1 MSRYTPIIFLIT
13 LLLTTAQAS
22 ERLALII
29 GNAAYQKPVPT
40 LDNPVNDAN
49 DMAKVLRNLG
59 FEVILKHNL
68 SNRAMT
74 LAVQSFGERLA
85 QKGGVGLFY
94 FSGHGLQAKGRN
106 FLVPVD
112 AKIGTAADIP
122 WEALDA
128 NRLLAQMEEAN
139 NGLNIVILDACR
151 DNPYQSNI
159 KSLNK
164 KGLAEMKSP
173 TGSLIA
179 YATAPDTPSYG
190 DKRQRNSIYTKYLLD
205 ALRDMSHLSVLD
217 MLTEVTQKV
226 VAKTKGVQVPW
237 KSDSLTQ
244 RFCFSRCG
252 SSSQPQVSDLLRTCK
267 KHFQAYRLTTGVGGN
282 ALDCYSDVLKKDR
295 HNAKALEGLEE
306 IEEKYLTWIKGAVRA
321 GKRQKALQYMAA
333 FRKVNPESPKLRP
346 FEYLLETSP
355 VVTPKPSRQ
364 AVAGTV
370 FRDSLQNGNLGPKM
384 VWIAAGSFRMGDM
397 NVTVTSFQ
405 GGGDSDEKPV
415 HRVSIKRFAM
425 GQNEVTVGEF
435 RQFVNARG
443 YRTDAE
449 KKGSC
454 FSYSQGWKNI
464 KGANWRSPGFSQNDN
479 HPVVCVS
486 WNDATAYAKWLSQ
499 QTGKKYRLPSEAE
512 WEYAA
517 RARTTTKYWW
527 GNNIGKNRAN
537 CYNCGSRWDNKST
550 APVGSFAPNAFGLYD
565 TVGNVWEWFRGK
577 SFCSAKTFTS
587 KADSWHGTYKGAPTD
602 GQVWKGGNESYRV
615 RRGGSWYYVPW
626 DARSAYRGRVDSVVR
641 NDSYGFRV
649 IRGADF

>member
-1 MSRYTPIIFLIT
+1 MSRYTPFIFLIT
-13 LLLTTAQAS
+13 LLMTMAQAS
-22 ERLALII
+22 EERLALVI
-29 GNAAYQKPVPT
+29 GNGAYQKPVPT

-74 LAVQSFGERLA
+74 EAIQSFGDRLA
-85 QKGGVGLFY
+85 QKRGVGLFY

-112 AKIGTAADIP
+112 AKIKKAADIP

-139 NGLNIVILDACR
+139 NGVNIVILDACR
-151 DNPYQSNI
+151 DNPYQSI

-190 DKRQRNSIYTKYLLD
+190 DTSQRNSIYTKYLLD

-244 RFCFSRCG
+244 RFCFSTCG
-252 SSSQPQVSDLLRTCK
+252 TSSQPQPIDVSKKLRTCQ
-267 KHFQAYRLTTGVGGN
+267 KHFQAYRLTTGRGGN
-282 ALDCYSDVLKKDR
+282 ALDCYSEVLKKDPN
-295 HNAKALEGLEE
+295 NAKALKGLEE
-306 IEEKYLTWIKGAVRA
+306 IEEKYLTWIKYAVRR

-355 VVTPKPSRQ
+355 VVTRKPTPQ
-364 AVAGTV
+364 PVAGKV
-370 FRDSLQNGNLGPKM
+370 FRDSLQNGGLGPKM
-384 VWIAAGSFRMGDM
+384 VWIAGGSFRMGD
-397 NVTVTSFQ
+397 SY
-405 GGGDSDEKPV
+405 EKPV

-425 GQNEVTVGEF
+425 GQYEVTFAEYDKFAQATGREKPSD
-435 RQFVNARG
+435 RG
-443 YRTDAE
+443 WGR
-449 KKGSC
+449 G
-454 FSYSQGWKNI
+454 N
-464 KGANWRSPGFSQNDN
+464 R
-479 HPVVCVS
+479 PVINVS
-486 WNDATAYAKWLSQ
+486 WHDATAYAKWLSQ
-499 QTGKKYRLPSEAE
+499 QTGKEYRLPSEAE

-517 RARTTTKYWW
+517 RAGTKTARYW
-527 GNNIGKNRAN
+527 GNDADDACRYAN
-537 CYNCGSRWDNKST
+537 VHDKTSKKENGFSWTHHNCTDGYAKT
-550 APVGSFAPNAFGLYD
+550 APVGHFKPNAFGLYD
-565 TVGNVWEWFRGK
+565 MLGNAWEW
-577 SFCSAKTFTS
+577 C
-587 KADSWHGTYKGAPTD
+587 ADSWHGSYKGAPTD
-602 GQVWKGGNESYRV
+602 GQVWRGGDESYRV
-615 RRGGSWYYVPW
+615 LRGGSWINRPRIARTAFRFWYV
-626 DARSAYRGRVDSVVR
+626 SVVR
-641 NDSYGFRV
+641 VGNFGFRV
-649 IRGADF
+649 VSSVARTFSPLP